1 MASEHPY
8 ASRSETGPV
17 AEHNED
23 RVLARPERGLW
34 VVADG
39 MGGHEAG
46 EIASE
51 VVIEAIEEAVAEGRS
66 LAEAVQHSHHAIKYA
81 AENGRGAVGMGSTVV
96 ALRLRGH
103 DYELAWVGDSRAY
116 LWEPEMDGGRLTQLS
131 HDHSFVQRLV
141 DTGNLTDAEA
151 RVHPH
156 RNIIT
161 QSLGAVDIDKVE
173 VGTARGRLYRGQ
185 HILLC
190 SDGLTDVLDDAELRD
205 FLRHST
211 DIQRQVDELVAEVV
225 RREGRDN
232 ISVQVVSAAPD
243 APPAGET
250 GGSPW
255 QCHPALLVAGGIL
268 LLAALGLV
276 LL

>member
-66 LAEAVQHSHHAIKYA
+66 LAEAVQYSHHAIKYA
-81 AENGRGAVGMGSTVV
+81 AENGRGAAGMGSTVV
-96 ALRLRGH
+96 ALRLQGH

-116 LWEPEMDGGRLTQLS
+116 LWEPEVDGGRLTQLS

-141 DTGNLTDAEA
+141 DTGSLTDAEA

-161 QSLGAVDIDKVE
+161 QSLGAVDIDKVD
-173 VGTARGRLYRGQ
+173 VATARGRLYRGQ

-232 ISVQVVSAAPD
+232 VSVQVVSAAPD
-243 APPAGET
+243 APPAGEA
-250 GGSPW
+250 GDSPW
-255 QCHPALLVAGGIL
+255 QRHPALLVAGGIL
-268 LLAALGLV
+268 LLAALGLA